1 MLVYLFLF
9 LSFRTKQLNDK
20 PTFCIIGGLG
30 DLKKW
35 GNYPRV
41 IAETVGGG
49 YPPRRVIRI
58 IRVRIEL
65 PCPPL
70 AGVIL
75 SYGGQVYYYN
85 LLINFKYLCHIS
97 VYLCL
102 K

>member
-49 YPPRRVIRI
+49 YPPPRVIRI

-70 AGVIL
+70 QIQKNQSIFL
-75 SYGGQVYYYN
+75 QSTN
-85 LLINFKYLCHIS
+85 LT
-97 VYLCL
+97 
-102 K
+102 

>member
-1 MLVYLFLF
+1 MYKPLSTMLVYLFLF

-41 IAETVGGG
+41 IAKTVGGG
-49 YPPRRVIRI
+49 YPPLRVIRT
-58 IRVRIEL
+58 IRVRTEL

-70 AGVIL
+70 L
-75 SYGGQVYYYN
+75 
-85 LLINFKYLCHIS
+85 KYKLGITKKIKKKRFCCYWFDI
-97 VYLCL
+97 VQ
-102 K
+102 